1 MGKEIMKKWWW
12 NGNLKLL
19 HPMFAQ
25 LWVQQVRPDEKA
37 YYIIPADRWEKL
49 RELAEAQRPTV
60 NSKEQ
65 PVKIFMNYCELR
77 AAIEAIEGEA

>member
-1 MGKEIMKKWWW
+1 MKKWWW

-19 HPMFAQ
+19 YPMFAQ

-49 RELAEAQRPTV
+49 RKLV
-60 NSKEQ
+60 EQ
-65 PVKIFMNYCELR
+65 KLGPLSDGASHQILQ
-77 AAIEAIEGEA
+77 AIEAIEGEA